1 MEYFIQGILSFIKRF
16 LKSLE
21 IFYSTQGYY
30 IYTPLPPNLKEEEKK
45 RKLPFY
51 R

>member
-1 MEYFIQGILSFIKRF
+1 MEYFIQGILSFIKVYEVFGDF
-16 LKSLE
+16 L
-21 IFYSTQGYY
+21 STQWYY
-30 IYTPLPPNLKEEEKK
+30 VYTPLPPNLKEEEKK